1 MQTIKHAFLPVLQFS
16 MISLSVRISRLPV
29 GSNEKNRIQLN
40 LQNWQKKIE
49 KKNTKQTK
57 QSSTKNKNKSQK
69 KWKPNRKQT
78 ESKKLGS
85 NNKR

>member
-40 LQNWQKKIE
+40 SQNWQRKLKRKIQSKQNKVARKIKTNH
-49 KKNTKQTK
+49 KKNE
-57 QSSTKNKNKSQK
+57 N
-69 KWKPNRKQT
+69 QT
-78 ESKKLGS
+78 ENKLKAK
-85 NNKR
+85 N

>member
-40 LQNWQKKIE
+40 SQNWQRKLKRKIQS
-49 KKNTKQTK
+49 KQ
-57 QSSTKNKNKSQK
+57 NKVAQKIKTNHKK

>member
-16 MISLSVRISRLPV
+16 MISLCVRISRLPV

-40 LQNWQKKIE
+40 SQNWQRKLKRKIQS
-49 KKNTKQTK
+49 KQ
-57 QSSTKNKNKSQK
+57 NKAAQKIKTNHKK

-78 ESKKLGS
+78 KSKKLGS